1 MLTTIGLCAF
11 AMFRKVA
18 ASIAPAIGA
27 LFIAGAAMPCAEDG
41 AVMSSREAMTMPMAT
56 EAIAIKAA

>member
-1 MLTTIGLCAF
+1 
-11 AMFRKVA
+11 MFRKVC

-41 AVMSSREAMTMPMAT
+41 AVMSSREAMTMPMAI